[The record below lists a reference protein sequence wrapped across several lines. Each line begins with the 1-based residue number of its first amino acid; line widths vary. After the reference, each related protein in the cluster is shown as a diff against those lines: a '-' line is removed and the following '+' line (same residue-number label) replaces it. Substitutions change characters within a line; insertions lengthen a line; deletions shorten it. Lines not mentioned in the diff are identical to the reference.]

1 MTDLGAE
8 HPVRVMGLPK
18 LYGLV
23 RFAQP
28 QIRLRESP
36 VDCLLTDLRVFVLR
50 QQQPGLLQ
58 KLQRAAKQGLVPAFK
73 TKRAVQ
79 RGAGV
84 DDLKGV
90 RILLEC
96 LFRLRK
102 PVPILAAAVFL
113 QAFHR
118 RLQTVVLD
126 FIAQQH
132 VHRGI
137 EKICHLDD

>member
-28 QIRLRESP
+28 QIRLRDSP
-36 VDCLLTDLRVFVLR
+36 VDRLLADLGIFVLA
-50 QQQPGLLQ
+50 QQQTGLLQ
-58 KLQRAAKQGLVPAFK
+58 KLQRAVKQGLVPAFK

-113 QAFHR
+113 
-118 RLQTVVLD
+118 
-126 FIAQQH
+126 
-132 VHRGI
+132 
-137 EKICHLDD
+137 